1 MRAIRWERIFPV
13 YLTGILPRF
22 HPLFPPL
29 SSLSPPRN
37 EKVELLR
44 PQIDKPAQEGTT
56 NPRRNLERSV
66 RDENKHYE
74 RRLTEIRPVSGAN
87 IHFEPRFTTPAA
99 CSCNEPRRKAYTP
112 PPPLTQFGRL
122 RCARVACATR
132 CRHPCRGLGAGERGT
147 ERGREGGRQIVEC
160 IGWPGPD
167 KSRARTS
174 RHTRASYDYDCSTA
188 GKKERGQVR

>member
-1 MRAIRWERIFPV
+1 MGGRGARAIRWERIFPV
-13 YLTGILPRF
+13 YVTGIPPRF
-22 HPLFPPL
+22 HPLSPPP
-29 SSLSPPRN
+29 SPPRN

-99 CSCNEPRRKAYTP
+99 CSCSEPRRKAYTP
-112 PPPLTQFGRL
+112 PPPPSLTQFGRL

-132 CRHPCRGLGAGERGT
+132 CRHPCRGLG
-147 ERGREGGRQIVEC
+147 RGREGGGRERDRSRS
-160 IGWPGPD
+160 IGWPGSD
-167 KSRARTS
+167 KSRARSS

>member
-1 MRAIRWERIFPV
+1 MFTLASPRAS
-13 YLTGILPRF
+13 ILSPS
-22 HPLFPPL
+22 PPL
-29 SSLSPPRN
+29 SPVKRKGFEAFTAAN
-37 EKVELLR
+37 R
-44 PQIDKPAQEGTT
+44 QTGARRGYT

-99 CSCNEPRRKAYTP
+99 CSCSQPRRKRIRPPLPLPPPPPPPP

-122 RCARVACATR
+122 RCAVACATR
-132 CRHPCRGLGAGERGT
+132 CRHPCRGLAGEG
-147 ERGREGGRQIVEC
+147 EEGGRERGGRDISSS